1 MNTLLSWFKLI
12 RWSNLAI
19 IALTQCVVRYG
30 IIQPMIEYMNIG
42 MKLELS
48 TLNFLL
54 LMLSTLLIAAG
65 GYVINDYFDNNI
77 DRINKP
83 QHVVVGKNISRRQA
97 MLTHSVLNVL
107 GVALGFW
114 VAYQIGVVKL
124 GLIQLFSTGLLWFY
138 STDFKK
144 RLLAGNLLIALLTAM
159 VPFTIL
165 LFEIPPLIAAY
176 KIMLAD
182 MNLNFNHIMIFVGG
196 YAGFAFITTL
206 VREIIKDMEDVEGD
220 EKFGCETM
228 PIVWGI
234 KTSKAI
240 SIGLI
245 LTTML
250 LLAFIMTQQFH
261 DKDHISFAYFL
272 TFLQLPSVW
281 LSAKVFKAQTARD
294 FHLASRLQKFI
305 MLGGV
310 FYALVFK
317 YLLLE
322 RLF

>member
-1 MNTLLSWFKLI
+1 MNTFLSWFKLI

-19 IALTQCVVRYG
+19 IALTQWVVRYG

-48 TLNFLL
+48 TFHF
-54 LMLSTLLIAAG
+54 LMLMVSTLLIAAA

-83 QHVVVGKNISRRQA
+83 QHVVVGKTISRRQA
-97 MLTHSVLNVL
+97 MLTHTILNVL

-114 VAYQIGVVKL
+114 VAYQIGVIKL

-159 VPFTIL
+159 VPFTVL
-165 LFEIPPLIAAY
+165 LFEIPPLISAY
-176 KIMLAD
+176 RIMLAD

-228 PIVWGI
+228 PIVWGL
-234 KTSKAI
+234 KVSKAVT
-240 SIGLI
+240 IGLVLITMI
-245 LTTML
+245 LL
-250 LLAFIMTQQFH
+250 GLIMSQQFQ

-272 TFLQLPSVW
+272 TFLQLPSVA
-281 LSAKVFKAQTARD
+281 LMIKVSAANTSRD
-294 FHLASRLQKFI
+294 FHLASRMQKLI
-305 MLGGV
+305 MLAGV
-310 FYALVFK
+310 GYALVFK
-317 YLLLE
+317 YLLLGQI
-322 RLF
+322 F